1 MFRSIA
7 HEDTGY
13 SLRDEFEQAVEDIR
27 ARASVRHDTVH
38 ARLTA
43 LEQEDVALER
53 LLADID

>member
-1 MFRSIA
+1 MLRSN
-7 HEDTGY
+7 HQDTGY
-13 SLRDEFEQAVEDIR
+13 SLREEFEAAVDSIR
-27 ARASVRHDTVH
+27 DRAVARHDTVH